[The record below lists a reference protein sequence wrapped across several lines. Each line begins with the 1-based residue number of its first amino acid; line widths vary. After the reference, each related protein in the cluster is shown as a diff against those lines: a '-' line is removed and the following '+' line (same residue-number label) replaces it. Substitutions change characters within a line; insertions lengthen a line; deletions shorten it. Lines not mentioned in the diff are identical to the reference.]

1 MNQELR
7 TEGIIGSAN
16 PGRGDLWSPFPAVKA
31 DLDRVQT
38 IIAEQARSGSSR
50 LDEAL
55 RDFSQ
60 RTGKLL
66 RPAFLL
72 LSARCNPRS
81 RRRRLR
87 LFSAGGQAALQQPLE
102 DRFYYLAAA
111 VELLHLATLI
121 HDDVVDDSDTRRGR
135 PTLNSLYGDRD
146 AVLLGDLLFAR
157 CFALVAKHATLK
169 NAQSMATAVSRIC
182 DGEVAEAINDR
193 GTIPSARRYVR
204 RVAAK
209 TALLFALSFQ
219 VGADEAGANERQV
232 EAFRRAGYNVGV
244 AFQIIDDV
252 LDLTGDTSV
261 VGKTTG
267 SDLLQGV
274 VTLPVVLAMQ
284 NDGTGVLRKNVES
297 VLSGDGDVRAVADM
311 VTAGGGVGLAKE
323 RAAQYSRRA
332 LAEVGRAASTPA
344 RGVLETVIL
353 ELTARAY

>member
-1 MNQELR
+1 
-7 TEGIIGSAN
+7 
-16 PGRGDLWSPFPAVKA
+16 
-31 DLDRVQT
+31 
-38 IIAEQARSGSSR
+38 
-50 LDEAL
+50 
-55 RDFSQ
+55 
-60 RTGKLL
+60 
-66 RPAFLL
+66 
-72 LSARCNPRS
+72 
-81 RRRRLR
+81 LR
-87 LFSAGGQAALQQPLE
+87 LFSSAGAEALDQPLE

-169 NAQSMATAVSRIC
+169 NAQAMATAVSRIC

-193 GTIPSARRYVR
+193 GLIPSARRYVR

-284 NDGTGVLRKNVES
+284 NEGTGVLRQNVES
-297 VLSGDGDVRAVADM
+297 VLTGEGDVRAVADM
-311 VTAGGGVGLAKE
+311 VAAHGGVTLAKQ

-332 LAEVGRAASTPA
+332 IAEVGRAASTPA
-344 RGVLETVIL
+344 RGVLEKVSL